1 MNERI
6 NINDLNENR
15 IKQAIDN
22 LTRFHIDKMEVF
34 TVNLDGDLDIALQ
47 LIEKQQAEIE
57 TLKRDFEIVDHEC
70 SRLEQEDIKKD
81 KMINLMAKDIK
92 EADKFLDSMSHL
104 GEYAGYTIE
113 DIIEEYKKEAEY
125 KIKEDK

>member
-22 LTRFHIDKMEVF
+22 LTKFHIDKMQVF
-34 TVNLDGDLDIALQ
+34 TVNLDDDLDIVLQ
-47 LIEKQQAEIE
+47 LIKQ
-57 TLKRDFEIVDHEC
+57 LKRDFEIVDHEC
-70 SRLEQEDIKKD
+70 SRLEQEDIRKD
-81 KMINLMAKDIK
+81 KIIDLMAKDIK
-92 EADKFLDSMSHL
+92 EADKYLDSMGHL

>member
-6 NINDLNENR
+6 NINDLNDNR

-34 TVNLDGDLDIALQ
+34 TVNLDDDLDIVLQ

-81 KMINLMAKDIK
+81 KLINILAEQLTTPIHSK
-92 EADKFLDSMSHL
+92 EWVIDYYKR
-104 GEYAGYTIE
+104 EIE
-113 DIIEEYKKEAEY
+113 KV
-125 KIKEDK
+125 

>member
-1 MNERI
+1 MTDKEKEAIEHFN
-6 NINDLNENR
+6 NLNHLYE
-15 IKQAIDN
+15 IGVDN
-22 LTRFHIDKMEVF
+22 LKYTESEYDNSKILL
-34 TVNLDGDLDIALQ
+34 NLI
-47 LIEKQQAEIE
+47 K

-81 KMINLMAKDIK
+81 MIIDLMAKDIK
-92 EADKFLDSMSHL
+92 EADKFLDSMGHL